1 MNFEEL
7 TARARKVVRPADL
20 NASTSVGYVGAAL
33 LTDRGHVYTGVN
45 LDLYCSVGFCAEHS
59 AAAAMVTAG
68 EFRVVKMVAVNAE
81 GNILPPC
88 GRCREL
94 ISQLIAP
101 EATQAVMDPDGYTPR
116 ARRVLERA
124 AQAARAAGAER
135 VSMEP
140 DEDRTDFRI

>member
-7 TARARKVVRPADL
+7 TARARKVVRPANL

-94 ISQLIAP
+94 ISQLHP
-101 EATQAVMDPDGYTPR
+101 ENCRTE
-116 ARRVLERA
+116 VLV
-124 AQAARAAGAER
+124 AEGK
-135 VSMEP
+135 VCTLAELMPYDWKEVK
-140 DEDRTDFRI
+140 